1 MEYWQQILLEDFN
14 LFTYVLFSVISDTFF
29 ISKQNGSKFRSSR
42 TDQLTVPVNK
52 LSEITVIVI
61 YGQPLHL
68 ELFINSRKCNHILH
82 INDMRAKSAKF
93 RTFIHNRQTNWNAH
107 YLFLS
112 SFFFESSSYLYNTVR
127 NHIKLEIRSLL
138 HIVKRR
144 PFLFKTSFV
153 QSLRQPIS
161 SIK

>member
-1 MEYWQQILLEDFN
+1 MALLLCMRLLVWAMPKFQGNLLWSIDNKTVRRFN

-93 RTFIHNRQTNWNAH
+93 RKFTHNRQTN
-107 YLFLS
+107 
-112 SFFFESSSYLYNTVR
+112 
-127 NHIKLEIRSLL
+127 
-138 HIVKRR
+138 
-144 PFLFKTSFV
+144 
-153 QSLRQPIS
+153 
-161 SIK
+161 